1 MFGCCCKAS
10 DAAGQ
15 GQDAQ
20 STVAGKSEQ
29 MAEEVVMPAGAL
41 PKKKEREE
49 TFIITLTKT
58 ADMSKL
64 GVDVDLQQ
72 QTYMEVDRVNDGLV
86 KDWNLKNPSKEVK
99 VGDHII
105 EVNKA
110 CTADAMSLRCKEDQ
124 VLEMKI
130 RRGSGGE

>member
-86 KDWNLKNPSKEVK
+86 KDWNLKHPDKEVR
-99 VGDHII
+99 VHDHII
-105 EVNKA
+105 EVNGVNSS
-110 CTADAMSLRCKEDQ
+110 ADAMTDRCKQDEI
-124 VLEMKI
+124 LKMTI
-130 RRGSGGE
+130 RRGGGE